1 MLNKHIFYT
10 FGLQNLQNQTA
21 SLNNTPVLIVGLTE
35 NKIQMKIGVPKETKE
50 KENRVA
56 LTPDV
61 VKDLIK
67 KGFEIAIEKD
77 AGLAS
82 FYSNEAYSAAG
93 AGIVSKTEAYGADVV
108 LKVNPPDAA
117 DVALIKKDGIL
128 ISFMWAATNSTLV
141 EACSK
146 AGITAFSMDAIP
158 RISRAQKMDALSSQ
172 ANLAGYKAVL
182 MAANAIGKILP
193 MMTTA
198 AGTIRPSKVVIFG
211 AGVAGLQAIAT
222 AKRMG
227 AVVEVTDIRPE
238 TKEQV
243 ESLGGK
249 FIEVKGDESIKIE
262 GGYVKGVSEE
272 FLKRQQELV
281 SKHVKEA
288 DIVITTALI
297 PGKKA
302 PLLVTEEMVKS
313 MRFGSVILDMA
324 VEQGGNVTG
333 SELNKTVIK
342 NGVTIIGEGNLPSL
356 LPMNASDLYAKNI
369 ATFLLHLA
377 DKDNFKWEM
386 EEEITKGSLIVHKGQ
401 AVHPTVTKPVNA

>member
-1 MLNKHIFYT
+1 
-10 FGLQNLQNQTA
+10 
-21 SLNNTPVLIVGLTE
+21 
-35 NKIQMKIGVPKETKE
+35 MKLAVPKETKF

-61 VKDLIK
+61 VKDLVK
-67 KGFEIAIEKD
+67 KGFEVTVE
-77 AGLAS
+77 
-82 FYSNEAYSAAG
+82 AG
-93 AGIVSKTEAYGADVV
+93 AGLNSFFSDEAYTIAGAQLVADVKKLYADADVV
-108 LKVNPPDAA
+108 LKVNAPSPQE
-117 DVALIKKDGIL
+117 
-128 ISFMWAATNSTLV
+128 ISGMKRGSVLLSFLFAATNPEIV
-141 EACSK
+141 DACVK
-146 AGITAFSMDAIP
+146 AGVSAFSVDAIP

-182 MAANAIGKILP
+182 LAANQIGKILP

-222 AKRMG
+222 AKRLG

-249 FIEVKGDESIKIE
+249 FIEVKGDASVKIE

-272 FLKRQQELV
+272 FLKMQQELV
-281 SKHVKEA
+281 GKHVKEA

-297 PGKKA
+297 PGRKA
-302 PLLVTEEMVKS
+302 PVLVTEEMVKS
-313 MRFGSVILDMA
+313 MKFGSVIVDMA
-324 VEQGGNVTG
+324 VESGGNVVG
-333 SELNKTVIK
+333 SESNKTVVK
-342 NGVTIIGEGNLPSL
+342 NGVTILGESNIPSL

-386 EEEITKGSLIVHKGQ
+386 EEEITKGSLITHNGA
-401 AVHPTVTKPVNA
+401 AVHPSVSKPVNA